1 MTIINVQYLVLPSDK
16 YQVPARPQ
24 RVRPVPTTRS
34 KVVVASR
41 SSCKQLPP
49 FVCVLS
55 FLFSSFHHTFFI
67 LFLCK
72 LVIKA
77 YLYKSF
83 QFSTFLLNAGD
94 PLLVEGHPGVP
105 VGDPI
110 ATAQTSGDDA
120 HQRGLTVH
128 LHS

>member
-1 MTIINVQYLVLPSDK
+1 MIIVLYFVPPCDM
-16 YQVPARPQ
+16 YQAPARLQ
-24 RVRPVPTTRS
+24 RVRPVPTTRN
-34 KVVVASR
+34 KVAVASR

-55 FLFSSFHHTFFI
+55 FLFESFHQPFYF
-67 LFLCK
+67 FLCK
-72 LVIKA
+72 IVTKA
-77 YLYKSF
+77 YLYKGF

-94 PLLVEGHPGVP
+94 PLLIEGHPGVP

-128 LHS
+128 LRI